1 MPRCSIVFTRFIL
14 VFVLLLCALGA
25 QAQGAITTITAADNG
40 KEVQL
45 TVGERLI
52 VRLPTAA
59 PRYGWRLVQNY
70 PGQLTLVSNQ
80 TLPGVRSGVPGAPAT
95 HEMHFQTIGSGGLDL
110 VLVAA
115 LPGTGYSPV
124 GSYFHVYLTINQPG
138 VAKNVNIT
146 EYGNRSR
153 VTVNKGDQLSIKLGT
168 TAGST
173 SRWEVMPI
181 ANEIVKLVNTQTE
194 QEQKKSKKKPKPG
207 TPQDIT
213 FNFQALNPGQTTIR
227 FLYRDGTNNDTP
239 PKRDFVLDVTV
250 P

>member
-1 MPRCSIVFTRFIL
+1 MQRRSTVFARLNL
-14 VFVLLLCALGA
+14 VFALFLIALGA
-25 QAQGAITTITAADNG
+25 QAQSAITTITAADNG

-45 TVGERLI
+45 TVGDRLI

-59 PRYGWRLVQNY
+59 PRYGWRLAQNY
-70 PGQLTLVSNQ
+70 PGQLTPVSNQ
-80 TLPGVRSGVPGAPAT
+80 ILPGVSSGVPGAPAT
-95 HEMHFQTIGSGGLDL
+95 HEMHFQAIGSGGLDL
-110 VLVAA
+110 ILVAA

-146 EYGNRSR
+146 EYGNHSR

-168 TAGST
+168 TAGS
-173 SRWEVMPI
+173 SYRWEVMPA
-181 ANEIVKLVNTQTE
+181 ANEVVKLISTQTE
-194 QEQKKSKKKPKPG
+194 QEQKKTKKKPKPG
-207 TPQDIT
+207 TPQDVT
-213 FNFQALNPGQTTIR
+213 FNFQALSPGQTTIR
-227 FLYRDGTNNDTP
+227 FLYRDGTNNEAP